1 MDMSTLWDCPE
12 YEKLPTPDQPLLKRF
27 KLQKSTASKYVGW
40 ETTCTVIVPS
50 DRLRVKNNNPPITKN
65 TFKVFELEVPEDLRE
80 YAKVESA
87 HKEFKKQLEL

>member
-12 YEKLPTPDQPLLKRF
+12 YEKLPTPDQPLLKRTCLK
-27 KLQKSTASKYVGW
+27 KLQAAKVN
-40 ETTCTVIVPS
+40 C
-50 DRLRVKNNNPPITKN
+50 NPPITKN